1 MEAAGTAAAA
11 AARAKTPEQVVVHPL
26 VLLSVVDH
34 YNRVATDT
42 RKRVV
47 GVLLGES
54 YKGRIDA
61 TNAFAVPFEEDDR
74 DPSIWFL
81 DHSYLETMFRMFKK
95 VNARERVIGWYH
107 TGPRLREAD
116 IDIHALLAR
125 YCDNPLLVIC
135 EVQPKEMGL
144 PVHAYLARDEIR
156 EDGTEKSKKVFVNL
170 PTEVG
175 ATEAEEI
182 GVEHLLR
189 DVKDASI
196 STLSSEV
203 GDMVTGLRGL
213 RSRLLEIQ
221 EYLEAVVGGKLPVSH
236 DIMRNL
242 QDIFNLLPN
251 LNASELSQSFAVES
265 NDMMLALYLA
275 SLTRSVLALHDLI
288 DNKAQRRYYEKER
301 QTKDETAKA
310 EKEKKEKEKES
321 SKAAADGNAA
331 PAAEGGSGEGKD
343 GSAAKK

>member
-1 MEAAGTAAAA
+1 MEGATAVAAAA
-11 AARAKTPEQVVVHPL
+11 KGRAVEQVVVHPL

-34 YNRVATDT
+34 YNRVAKDT
-42 RKRVV
+42 KKRVV
-47 GVLLGES
+47 GVILGES

-61 TNAFAVPFEEDDR
+61 TNSFAVPFEEDDK

-81 DHSYLETMFRMFKK
+81 DHSYLENMFRMFKK

-116 IDIHALLAR
+116 IDIHQLIAR
-125 YCDNPLLVIC
+125 YCDNPLLIIC
-135 EVQPKEMGL
+135 EVQPKDMGL
-144 PVHAYLARDEIR
+144 PVHAYLARDEVR

-203 GDMVTGLRGL
+203 GAMVTGLRGL
-213 RSRLLEIQ
+213 RSRLLEIR
-221 EYLEAVVGGKLPVSH
+221 EYLQAVVDGRLPVNH

-251 LNASELSQSFAVES
+251 LNVAELSQSFAVES
-265 NDMMLALYLA
+265 NDMMAVLYLS
-275 SLTRSVLALHDLI
+275 SLIRSVLALHDLI
-288 DNKAQRRYYEKER
+288 DNKGQRAFYERER
-301 QTKDETAKA
+301 QAKEEAAKDSGKD
-310 EKEKKEKEKES
+310 KEKG
-321 SKAAADGNAA
+321 KAGK
-331 PAAEGGSGEGKD
+331 AAEGQAAAAAEGSGAGD
-343 GSAAKK
+343 GSKGEDGKK

>member
-1 MEAAGTAAAA
+1 MEGATAVAAAA
-11 AARAKTPEQVVVHPL
+11 KGRAVEQVVVHPL

-34 YNRVATDT
+34 YNRVAKDT
-42 RKRVV
+42 KKRVV
-47 GVLLGES
+47 GVILGES

-61 TNAFAVPFEEDDR
+61 TNSFAVPFEEDDK

-81 DHSYLETMFRMFKK
+81 DHSYLENMFRMFKK

-116 IDIHALLAR
+116 IDIHQLIAR
-125 YCDNPLLVIC
+125 YCDNPLLIIC
-135 EVQPKEMGL
+135 EVQPKDMGL
-144 PVHAYLARDEIR
+144 PVHAYLARDEVR

-203 GDMVTGLRGL
+203 GAMVTGLRGL
-213 RSRLLEIQ
+213 RSRLLEIR
-221 EYLEAVVGGKLPVSH
+221 EYLQAVVDGRLPVNH

-251 LNASELSQSFAVES
+251 LNVAELSQSFAVES
-265 NDMMLALYLA
+265 NDMMAVLYLS
-275 SLTRSVLALHDLI
+275 SLIRSVLALHDLI
-288 DNKAQRRYYEKER
+288 DNKGQRAFYERER
-301 QTKDETAKA
+301 QAKEEAAKDSGKD
-310 EKEKKEKEKES
+310 KEKG
-321 SKAAADGNAA
+321 KAGK
-331 PAAEGGSGEGKD
+331 AAEGQAAAAAEGSGAGD
-343 GSAAKK
+343 GSKDRKSVV

>member
-1 MEAAGTAAAA
+1 MAAAA
-11 AARAKTPEQVVVHPL
+11 AGKGKLPEQVVVHPL

-34 YNRVATDT
+34 YNRVAKDT
-42 RKRVV
+42 KKRVV
-47 GVLLGES
+47 GVILGES

-61 TNAFAVPFEEDDR
+61 TNSFAVPFEEDDK

-116 IDIHALLAR
+116 IDINQLMSR
-125 YCDNPLLVIC
+125 YCDNPLLIIC
-135 EVQPKEMGL
+135 EVQPKDMGL
-144 PVHAYLARDEIR
+144 PVHAYLARDEVR

-203 GDMVTGLRGL
+203 GAMVTGLRGL
-213 RSRLLEIQ
+213 RSRLLEMR
-221 EYLEAVVGGKLPVSH
+221 EYLEAVAAGKLPVNH
-236 DIMRNL
+236 DIMRNM

-251 LNASELSQSFAVES
+251 LNVAELSRSFATES
-265 NDMMLALYLA
+265 NDMMAVLYLA
-275 SLTRSVLALHDLI
+275 SLVRSVLALHDLI
-288 DNKAQRRYYEKER
+288 DNKAER
-301 QTKDETAKA
+301 ATVERERTAKEDA
-310 EKEKKEKEKES
+310 AKEGGKGKGKDKGV
-321 SKAAADGNAA
+321 KAVEGQAA
-331 PAAEGGSGEGKD
+331 PAAEGGAAAEGSKGEDGK
-343 GSAAKK
+343 K